1 MNVEFSP
8 SGHGTLTSWD
18 TPEAHFD
25 SFVDKFQRQG
35 HRLAEAGS
43 RSIHSERSLHF
54 MSHVI
59 HADPEVLDILKNGL
73 KLQLIREPQPFET
86 KNNRSA
92 ENHMGLLRL
101 QVQEWEVNG
110 FLKRCSHKPCYVNP
124 MSVIVQVN
132 SSTGATKY
140 RPVIDMSRV
149 VNKLVKYEK
158 TKLDDLT
165 VIEPMLMQDDFMTS
179 FDLEN
184 MYFHVRLHPD
194 SVKYFGFGLPDEFGN
209 MVYYQF
215 LVMCYG
221 FRSAVEVVTRLTKLV
236 KAWLHEQGIRTSIY
250 LDDNLTLAENATECK
265 WKFELVL
272 HVFQLAGWVIQWSK
286 TTTEPT
292 QQLQYLGF
300 IIDTVHMKYWASEA
314 KLTRLEDMLM
324 DFLLD
329 ICFEHPV
336 PALKVAAILGNISSI
351 GRSHGPL
358 VRILSR
364 ASQHQLGKQV
374 LAADWSSMFC

>member
-1 MNVEFSP
+1 M
-8 SGHGTLTSWD
+8 
-18 TPEAHFD
+18 
-25 SFVDKFQRQG
+25 
-35 HRLAEAGS
+35 
-43 RSIHSERSLHF
+43 
-54 MSHVI
+54 
-59 HADPEVLDILKNGL
+59 
-73 KLQLIREPQPFET
+73 
-86 KNNRSA
+86 
-92 ENHMGLLRL
+92 
-101 QVQEWEVNG
+101 
-110 FLKRCSHKPCYVNP
+110 NP

-165 VIEPMLMQDDFMTS
+165 VIEPMLMQNDFMTS

-221 FRSAVEVVTRLTKLV
+221 FRSAVEVVTRLTKPV

-250 LDDNLTLAENATECK
+250 LDDNLTLAETATECK
-265 WKFELVL
+265 WKFKLVL

-286 TTTEPT
+286 TTTEPCASWM
-292 QQLQYLGF
+292 F
-300 IIDTVHMKYWASEA
+300 I
-314 KLTRLEDMLM
+314 
-324 DFLLD
+324 
-329 ICFEHPV
+329 
-336 PALKVAAILGNISSI
+336 
-351 GRSHGPL
+351 
-358 VRILSR
+358 
-364 ASQHQLGKQV
+364 
-374 LAADWSSMFC
+374 